1 MYCPKGKRWNSGIS
15 GLFCDKKAGVILKL
29 HSAIRAATVLP
40 HPAPRVF
47 LGTQQARARQA
58 AISTAAWVDNLATA
72 QNLIFVWIWDKIQMI
87 LNVYKDLSSNY
98 YFRSNTIFQAFPK
111 KQIGQTTG
119 KNHMVVCIQKNWLGH
134 KVLMQKMLV
143 QTDHP
148 SLT

>member
-1 MYCPKGKRWNSGIS
+1 
-15 GLFCDKKAGVILKL
+15 
-29 HSAIRAATVLP
+29 
-40 HPAPRVF
+40 
-47 LGTQQARARQA
+47 
-58 AISTAAWVDNLATA
+58 
-72 QNLIFVWIWDKIQMI
+72 MI

-134 KVLMQKMLV
+134 KVLMRKMLV

-148 SLT
+148 SLTYKPKRDGFVCRKPNRHVFAHISG